1 MAAIRCSFRTAC
13 SPKVCRQLSEITSP
27 FFRQQHTKSIEEYGS
42 LNVRASSELR
52 YFNNK
57 DVKPLSEFLSDK
69 FGRHHTYLR
78 ISLTER
84 CNLRCQYCMPEEG
97 VQLSQYNEL
106 LTTEEIIQ
114 LAKLFVS
121 EGVNKIRLT
130 GGEPL
135 IRKDIV
141 ELCAELSSLDG
152 LETLAL
158 TTNGITLKRK
168 LPQLQD
174 AGLKSINISLDT
186 LEPKKFEFLTRRKG
200 WHKVMESIDCALDLG
215 YHPLKINCVVMR
227 GLNDDEVCDFVALT
241 KEKVKNGAELSSLDG
256 LETLALTTNGITL
269 KRKLPQL
276 QEAGL
281 KSINISLDTLE
292 PKKFE
297 FLTRRKV
304 LKLEFLI
311 EVKNRSVYHVRD
323 NVASELFMINAC
335 SPGWHKVMESIDCAL
350 DLGYHPL
357 KINCVVM
364 RGLNDDEVCDFVA
377 LTKEKLYLDV
387 VAIASAVHLAT
398 QYHTSRLALR
408 EKLKPLLLTFLF
420 FQLWYDKVC
429 LFGNAEVSLRDA
441 LRAKTSDEE
450 MLEIIGAAVK
460 RKKKQHAG
468 MFNIVKQK
476 NRPMILIG
484 G

>member
-13 SPKVCRQLSEITSP
+13 SPKVYRQLSEITSP
-27 FFRQQHTKSIEEYGS
+27 FFRQQHTKSKEEYGS

-158 TTNGITLKRK
+158 TTNAITLKRK
-168 LPQLQD
+168 LPQLQE

-227 GLNDDEVCDFVALT
+227 GLNEDEVCDFVALT
-241 KEKVKNGAELSSLDG
+241 KEK
-256 LETLALTTNGITL
+256 
-269 KRKLPQL
+269 P
-276 QEAGL
+276 
-281 KSINISLDTLE
+281 
-292 PKKFE
+292 
-297 FLTRRKV
+297 
-304 LKLEFLI
+304 
-311 EVKNRSVYHVRD
+311 
-323 NVASELFMINAC
+323 
-335 SPGWHKVMESIDCAL
+335 
-350 DLGYHPL
+350 
-357 KINCVVM
+357 
-364 RGLNDDEVCDFVA
+364 
-377 LTKEKLYLDV
+377 LDV
-387 VAIASAVHLAT
+387 RFLEYMPFDGNKWNFKKLVSYTEMLDRISQRWPDVTKLSDH
-398 QYHTSRLALR
+398 QNDTSKAYKVPGFAGQIGFITSMSEHFCGGCNRLR
-408 EKLKPLLLTFLF
+408 LTADGNL
-420 FQLWYDKVC
+420 KVC